1 MELQAMGYGIER
13 DEALALIQE
22 YLHSQNLINHSLAS
36 EAVLRAMAR
45 RLDED
50 VEKWGLTGLLHD
62 LDSDLE
68 PELTTHTTRTVTLLR
83 EKGVDEEIIEAIR
96 LHNLE
101 AYPGE
106 SRTTSLQH
114 ALAAGETIT
123 GLVTAAALVRPDKQ
137 LAAVKVKSVTKR
149 YKEKAFARGANREII
164 AECEAVGIPLAEF
177 CELSLTAMQE
187 IAGQIGL

>member
-1 MELQAMGYGIER
+1 MGYGIER
-13 DEALALIQE
+13 DDALALVQE
-22 YLHSQNLINHSLAS
+22 YLQSQNLINHSLAS

-68 PELTTHTTRTVTLLR
+68 PELTTHTTRTVAILR
-83 EKGVDEEIIEAIR
+83 DKGVDEEIIEAIR

-106 SRTTSLQH
+106 TRTTALQH

-164 AECEAVGIPLAEF
+164 AECETVGIPLAEF